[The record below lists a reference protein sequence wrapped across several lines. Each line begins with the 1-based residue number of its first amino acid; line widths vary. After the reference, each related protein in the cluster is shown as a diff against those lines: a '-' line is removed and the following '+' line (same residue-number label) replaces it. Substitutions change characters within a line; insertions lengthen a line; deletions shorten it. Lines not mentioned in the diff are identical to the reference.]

1 MIGDTQ
7 LKSKTNTR
15 EINMNRLA
23 LVAATGFLTLAL
35 TACGEH
41 GNSKPT
47 VVTPDNT
54 PVSQEQV
61 APVQPVTPEPTT
73 EDHTN

>member
-1 MIGDTQ
+1 
-7 LKSKTNTR
+7 
-15 EINMNRLA
+15 MNRLA
-23 LVAATGFLTLAL
+23 LVAATGFLALAL

-47 VVTPDNT
+47 VTPDNT

-61 APVQPVTPEPTT
+61 APVQPVTPATPEPTTT